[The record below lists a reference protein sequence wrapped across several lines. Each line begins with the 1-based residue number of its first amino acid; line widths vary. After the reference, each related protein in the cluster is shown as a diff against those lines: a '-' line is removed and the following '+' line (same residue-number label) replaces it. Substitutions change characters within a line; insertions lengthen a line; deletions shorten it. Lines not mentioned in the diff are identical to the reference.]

1 MSTRS
6 AYLNRGPM
14 FSALGGEDLQPL
26 CMSCHKTRDNFG
38 VMAMAL

>member
-14 FSALGGEDLQPL
+14 FSALGGEDVQPL
-26 CMSCHKTRDNFG
+26 YMSCHKAKTG
-38 VMAMAL
+38 MTSA